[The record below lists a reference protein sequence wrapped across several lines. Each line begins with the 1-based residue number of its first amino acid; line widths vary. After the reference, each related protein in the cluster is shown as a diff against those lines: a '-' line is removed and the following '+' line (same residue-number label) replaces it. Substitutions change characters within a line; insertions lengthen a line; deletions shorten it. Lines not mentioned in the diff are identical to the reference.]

1 MAIQGVQIIYRLRQ
15 LIRLFVDYRAGVD
28 SFNFYYS
35 DAPSGV
41 YTLFGSAVNQP
52 SNAPATRGKI
62 VFEFS
67 TETLVNWDDNARNY
81 IELAPVTGGTEG
93 AMEGPLTI
101 PTRVETII
109 PKEFSVVYGFNKDT
123 QRFIPVS
130 VDADGNVVTT
140 TVGT

>member
-15 LIRLFVDYRAGVD
+15 TIRLFVDYRVDVD
-28 SFNFYYS
+28 SFNFYYCDEPEGS
-35 DAPSGV
+35 
-41 YTLFGSAVNQP
+41 YTLFGSVQNEP

-62 VFEFS
+62 VFEFNTDS
-67 TETLVNWDDNARNY
+67 LTNWDDNARNY
-81 IELAPVTGGTEG
+81 IELAPVTNNVEG
-93 AMEGPLTI
+93 PLEGPLTI

-109 PKEFSVVYGFNKDT
+109 PKEFSVMYGFNRDS

-140 TVGT
+140 TPPS